1 MIPADDLSGP
11 TDSRTPAPDRERIRD
26 RFRAGLS
33 RTRAR
38 FAGRLGAVLGGRAR
52 EADLDQIE
60 EVLFEADVGVAAC
73 ERIVEGIQAR
83 TRNDSEIST
92 LDAVRAEVRAL
103 LGEAPP
109 PLAPLSAE
117 RPRVI
122 LVVGVNGS
130 GKTTTIGKLAHRY
143 TSEGRKVVIAA
154 ADTFRAA
161 AIEQLEVWAERAGA
175 HFIRQ
180 TIGADPAAVT
190 FDALESA
197 RARGADVLLVD
208 TAGRLHNKANLME
221 ELRKIRRVMNRKDS
235 SYPHETL
242 LVLDAVT
249 GQNGVIQARQ
259 FHDVVGLT
267 GIALTKLDG
276 TAKGGVVVAV
286 ASELDIPV
294 RLIGVGE
301 RVEDLQDFDP
311 ESFAEALLSP

>member
-1 MIPADDLSGP
+1 M
-11 TDSRTPAPDRERIRD
+11 
-26 RFRAGLS
+26 
-33 RTRAR
+33 
-38 FAGRLGAVLGGRAR
+38 
-52 EADLDQIE
+52 
-60 EVLFEADVGVAAC
+60 
-73 ERIVEGIQAR
+73 
-83 TRNDSEIST
+83 
-92 LDAVRAEVRAL
+92 
-103 LGEAPP
+103 
-109 PLAPLSAE
+109 
-117 RPRVI
+117 
-122 LVVGVNGS
+122 
-130 GKTTTIGKLAHRY
+130 
-143 TSEGRKVVIAA
+143 
-154 ADTFRAA
+154 
-161 AIEQLEVWAERAGA
+161 
-175 HFIRQ
+175 
-180 TIGADPAAVT
+180 T